1 MESNE
6 LREQLIELHRE
17 LEVATRKDPRED
29 VLSHVMTDIVRIASG
44 ENINQ
49 DDGENL
55 RERIEHQAS
64 DFEIRHP
71 RAAGILREVTDILA
85 KLGI

>member
-17 LEVATRKDPRED
+17 LEAATHKDPKED
-29 VLSHVMTDIVRIASG
+29 ALSHVMTDIVRIASG
-44 ENINQ
+44 EDINE
-49 DDGENL
+49 DDSENL

-71 RAAGILREVTDILA
+71 RAAGILREVTEILA